1 MYDKFGEFDSHEELN
16 RAAAAQLK
24 EGDDEALMALALE
37 NGIDE
42 EDVKDYINGDIQEL
56 ATPLTAAFGKLD
68 VEAED
73 LEPYGIMEDWITYIR
88 IRCSEEPAMALA
100 VRRKGKSLKSCMA
113 SLLTWSLQNAREV
126 DKDILKKAAI
136 SYRATR
142 VTLGIPG
149 MAQAKRIITQ
159 YYLGGE
165 S

>member
-1 MYDKFGEFDSHEELN
+1 MFDKFGEFDSHEELN

-42 EDVKDYINGDIQEL
+42 EDVKDYINGDIHEL

-68 VEAED
+68 VEAGG
-73 LEPYGIMEDWITYIR
+73 LKPYGIMEDWITYIG
-88 IRCSEEPAMALA
+88 IRCSEDPAMALA
-100 VRRKGKSLKSCMA
+100 VRRKGRSLKGCMA
-113 SLLTWSLQNAREV
+113 ALLTWSLKNAREV
-126 DKDILKKAAI
+126 DKDILKKAGI
-136 SYRATR
+136 SYR

-149 MAQAKRIITQ
+149 MAKAKRIITQ
-159 YYLGGE
+159 YYLGGK

>member
-1 MYDKFGEFDSHEELN
+1 MFDKFGEFDSHEELN

-24 EGDDEALMALALE
+24 EGDEEALMALAQE

-56 ATPLTAAFGKLD
+56 STPLTAALGKRE
-68 VEAED
+68 VEAGE
-73 LEPYGIMEDWITYIR
+73 LKPYGIMEDWITYIK

-100 VRRKGKSLKSCMA
+100 VRRKEKSLKTCMA
-113 SLLTWSLQNAREV
+113 ALLTWSLKNAREV
-126 DKDILKKAAI
+126 DKGILKKAGI
-136 SYRATR
+136 SYR

-149 MAQAKRIITQ
+149 MAQAKKIITQ